1 MTIEIGTTTRGPA
14 TVLAVNG
21 DIDIST
27 APRLLEALAELDGQ
41 AREALVLDLTGVSFL
56 DSSALGALVGAQKE
70 IAAAGGRLTVVC
82 ADPKVLRIFSITR
95 LTEVIDVVGTVD
107 DALAS
112 SRD

>member
-14 TVLAVNG
+14 TVLSVTG

-27 APRLLEALAELDGQ
+27 APRLLAALAELDAE
-41 AREALVLDLTGVSFL
+41 ARETLVLDLTGVSFL

-82 ADPKVLRIFSITR
+82 CDPKVLRIFSITR
-95 LTEVIDVVGTVD
+95 LTEVIDVVDSVD
-107 DALAS
+107 EAVAA
-112 SRD
+112 RD